1 MRTSINKKSDFDFI
15 VLDSE
20 GNAIDMPTS
29 NFTLDLWTW
38 GSKCRFRASSIGGVL
53 KGCKSDNG
61 KLRVYVDNPGFV
73 PGKLV
78 GEWVS
83 YISSEEY
90 PDGTQRTCRY
100 VSDFGIDMVD
110 GDSTTNEQQVLAMM
124 QYIQGASAYEIAC
137 EYGYQGTEEEWL
149 NSLSLE
155 SVNAANECRELMAQL
170 SAAEDVRNANEQT
183 RIANEQARVESE
195 SSRSYEEDR
204 RADAESTRLH
214 NEQARQ
220 AAESIRKDAENY
232 RITHENSREGHETMR
247 QNSETARAAAEE
259 SRVAAEKSRQAAE
272 QARETAEVS
281 RAAAEEERKRTHDR
295 LKTAMREYADAESL
309 REEAEA
315 ERREAE
321 QYRIEYEQS
330 RQSAEADR
338 LTNERSRVAT
348 ESQRVTNE
356 TARSNAESSRVTAET
371 ARQEAEQG
379 RVTAEEARATAEQ
392 QRADAEAARAEEFA
406 GFAATLAAKEDAA
419 NKVTSINADAD
430 DMHYPTAKAVK
441 DSLAKVKNIEVT
453 PDMLSESTKQF
464 INASGGGTITN
475 FADDEDLTT
484 VDNALKLADKTYDPI
499 TYSGMGRKY
508 LRKNLVD
515 GKNILT
521 QEMLPSANTIYIIQY
536 DYDLN
541 GATITIPE
549 NCTLD
554 FQGGSLANGTVNL
567 NYCKIIGSGLR
578 VKILNAK
585 NYGYKLSSYIADV
598 SDKELN
604 TDVLNALIAEGI
616 PLIID
621 YHDMYLSGELIVQN
635 KPIYIE
641 SEGNNNA
648 NLYFTETENQ
658 RGIVFNNSIRLHR
671 IHRLNIWANGY
682 GLDMSG
688 ANGVY
693 RSDFE
698 DMEIK
703 SVNSHA
709 VYCADNSINGG
720 SRVYD
725 VKFERVHVQA
735 PNGCGFWGL
744 NGNTTK
750 FYEVS
755 SSNIGDSLFYNCSG
769 TFISC
774 NNQYYQT
781 TGITFYKLRTK
792 LDDSYGRYKSVFM
805 SCNIEDYQGPIVD
818 CEGKIYVHLT
828 FINCVFY
835 THTVDGLVK
844 ESPIKIMS
852 GLRDLTLLNCGQL
865 GDNVDDGIGAIQ
877 ISDDLSTTMPCISN
891 RSVYTYTVSD
901 TKGHLIT
908 LQSFDKAVK
917 ENVNTKLKKLI
928 YNTAPNLNTGIIR
941 ATDIIVE
948 NNKTITID
956 NSEKKRMTLKFLNC
970 MCDGY
975 IKLKCSVDD
984 GAAVTFPYWEMW
996 NATTNRPLIAYIN
1009 NANENT
1015 PLIFSYYPTRANAY
1029 ILAVVTPNKG
1039 SFTLCP
1045 GETLIAVIN
1054 SRSMMTYP
1062 FVRILGKLDD
1072 LFTPPLGSTD
1082 NRPSLKTYN
1091 INYQYFDTTLN
1102 KPIWWNGSAWV
1113 DATGATV

>member
-15 VLDSE
+15 VLDSK

-73 PGKLV
+73 SGKLV
-78 GEWVS
+78 GEWIT
-83 YISSEEY
+83 YAASEEY
-90 PDGTQRTCRY
+90 ADGSQRTCRY

-232 RITHENSREGHETMR
+232 RITHENSREGNETMR

-338 LTNERSRVAT
+338 LTNEHSRVAT

-356 TARSNAESSRVTAET
+356 TARKDAEDARVANEA
-371 ARQEAEQG
+371 ARQSAEATRQSNEQSRQTAEQG
-379 RVTAEEARATAEQ
+379 RVEAEQ
-392 QRADAEAARAEEFA
+392 ARAEEFA
-406 GFAATLAAKEDAA
+406 GFSVAIAAKEDAA
-419 NKVTSINADAD
+419 NKVTSINADATD
-430 DMHYPTAKAVK
+430 LQYPSAKAVK

-475 FADDEDLTT
+475 FADDEDLTS

-521 QEMLPSANTIYIIQY
+521 QEMLPSANTVYIIQY

-554 FQGGSLANGTVNL
+554 FQGGSLGNGTISLGNTQLINNGL
-567 NYCKIIGSGLR
+567 NCELSNITTRYGYPFSRYLQNTETPSLNRSVAQALIDGGVPLIFDTATISFDGELYLTTALYISSIGSKRTSLKFPNSRGF
-578 VKILNAK
+578 VWNK
-585 NYGYKLSSYIADV
+585 KLIYSGSIIENISVESLGNCFDLYNSGAADRPY
-598 SDKELN
+598 N
-604 TDVLNALIAEGI
+604 
-616 PLIID
+616 
-621 YHDMYLSGELIVQN
+621 
-635 KPIYIE
+635 
-641 SEGNNNA
+641 
-648 NLYFTETENQ
+648 
-658 RGIVFNNSIRLHR
+658 VFNTMFRNVNATSLEGDCFTSGIDNWGATKDNLAFS
-671 IHRLNIWANGY
+671 NAFDNVTVKADKGY
-682 GLDMSG
+682 G
-688 ANGVY
+688 V
-693 RSDFE
+693 
-698 DMEIK
+698 
-703 SVNSHA
+703 V
-709 VYCADNSINGG
+709 
-720 SRVYD
+720 
-725 VKFERVHVQA
+725 
-735 PNGCGFWGL
+735 GF
-744 NGNTTK
+744 
-750 FYEVS
+750 
-755 SSNIGDSLFYNCSG
+755 SSNTNQFTKMSNMGCAEAMFYNCSG
-769 TFISC
+769 TFMNINGCWGTCKSFIK
-774 NNQYYQT
+774 T
-781 TGITFYKLRTK
+781 SPHSTGYAGSFSMMFYN
-792 LDDSYGRYKSVFM
+792 
-805 SCNIEDYQGPIVD
+805 CNIESYKGVLIDSPSDAVYMSL
-818 CEGKIYVHLT
+818 YMY
-828 FINCVFY
+828 NC
-835 THTVDGLVK
+835 
-844 ESPIKIMS
+844 
-852 GLRDLTLLNCGQL
+852 TL
-865 GDNVDDGIGAIQ
+865 
-877 ISDDLSTTMPCISN
+877 
-891 RSVYTYTVSD
+891 
-901 TKGHLIT
+901 
-908 LQSFDKAVK
+908 
-917 ENVNTKLKKLI
+917 
-928 YNTAPNLNTGIIR
+928 
-941 ATDIIVE
+941 
-948 NNKTITID
+948 
-956 NSEKKRMTLKFLNC
+956 
-970 MCDGY
+970 Y
-975 IKLKCSVDD
+975 I
-984 GAAVTFPYWEMW
+984 
-996 NATTNRPLIAYIN
+996 
-1009 NANENT
+1009 
-1015 PLIFSYYPTRANAY
+1015 
-1029 ILAVVTPNKG
+1029 TPNKEGLVDYYPIQLGTTNTLEMKDVQTYIYNNG
-1039 SFTLCP
+1039 SYADGYALLRFYSNVYIISSDTSVTYYDAHNYKHVCSKKPYSTSAGITQSTFNSETYNNFENVQVARNLRYGILLPTFQSITISSNTYIDIPIAYEGFALTTPKESDIEGNSYTLSYASASLFDGFYKNC
-1045 GETLIAVIN
+1045 GYKFMLFNNTTNTTFVIKHN
-1054 SRSMMTYP
+1054 
-1062 FVRILGKLDD
+1062 LGYGGRFIVDIGRD
-1072 LFTPPLGSTD
+1072 F
-1082 NRPSLKTYN
+1082 SLKPKECVWVTFKYVGN
-1091 INYQYFDTTLN
+1091 ISKSFVTTTQSSNLYVSGSSRPTLNDANIGKQFFDTTLN
-1102 KPIWWNGSAWV
+1102 KPIWWTGSAWV
-1113 DATGATV
+1113 DATGAEV